1 MGYCK
6 LEDIASFTTACDN
19 MIASKYILVDKRLGD
34 VLKSIASTKQVFNLI
49 SECMVNFN
57 FEKELQ
63 TATSKLGKFI
73 VPEEP
78 HKCIAFI
85 FCLLNLLDDKK
96 INFNQF
102 LNKYYAGDEDGI
114 GPYATF
120 CRRIVLTFKNLIV
133 SILVGVKETEKPTE
147 TEKKQLYNFSP
158 ELLDRLLFL
167 VKDYKSFVH
176 GMKIIRKSKCTRND
190 LLEQINALILAIDE
204 KQVQYFRALVI
215 GIKSSIGKEHE
226 LERRLF
232 EIEDIISKILDQ
244 KVPNE

>member
-1 MGYCK
+1 MTYCK
-6 LEDIASFTTACDN
+6 LEDIEAFTTACDN
-19 MIASKYILVDKRLGD
+19 MVSSKYILVDKRLGD

-57 FEKELQ
+57 FEKELAV
-63 TATSKLGKFI
+63 ATSKMGKFI
-73 VPEEP
+73 IPEEP

-102 LNKYYAGDEDGI
+102 LNKYFCNDEDGI

-120 CRRIVLTFKNLIV
+120 CNAVVVLFKNTIV
-133 SILVGVKETEKPTE
+133 TALVGTSNHQLENINT
-147 TEKKQLYNFSP
+147 KKQLFDFSP

-167 VKDYKSFVH
+167 VKDLKAFVH
-176 GMKIIRKSKCTRND
+176 GMKVIRKSKCTRSE

-204 KQVQYFRALVI
+204 KQVAYFKALI
-215 GIKSSIGKEHE
+215 LGIKYSIGVERE
-226 LERRLF
+226 LARRLI
-232 EIEDIISKILDQ
+232 EIEDIIAKVLDQ
-244 KVPNE
+244 KVSE